1 VVRTERPYVF
11 RAKGAAFNFEAGATP
26 QLVELGALPQAR
38 MRTAPL
44 ELRFGGYSENPRE
57 NEMICNGLEL

>member
-1 VVRTERPYVF
+1 MVRTERPYVF

-26 QLVELGALPQAR
+26 QLVKLPQAR

-44 ELRFGGYSENPRE
+44 ALRFGGYSENPRE